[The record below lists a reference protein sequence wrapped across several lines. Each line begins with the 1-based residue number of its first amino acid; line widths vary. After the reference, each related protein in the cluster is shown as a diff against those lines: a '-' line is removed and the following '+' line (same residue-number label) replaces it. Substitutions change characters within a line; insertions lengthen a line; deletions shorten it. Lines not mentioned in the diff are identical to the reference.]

1 MLFSMALSHQD
12 LLKCCIL
19 ILDGFDDEVY
29 AIENRIR
36 EILTEKKVV
45 YQLI

>member
-1 MLFSMALSHQD
+1 MALSHHD

-29 AIENRIR
+29 AVENR
-36 EILTEKKVV
+36 VV
-45 YQLI
+45 EFFNECEVVH